1 MKVRYELNEEDVKEI
16 ILSAIQKRE
25 PGDLIINPKVKFEV
39 AKRVDSNNRSYGHIV
54 SCEVEFEKESK

>member
-25 PGDLIINPKVKFEV
+25 PGDPIINPKVKFEV
-39 AKRVDSNNRSYGHIV
+39 AYGHIV